1 MLTWRRWLEHER
13 YSDHGHTKALS
24 TGRLSDE
31 KSIKHFHET
40 LETSGAVRAR
50 KREVSVSTDVP
61 RSQSRIPQHTIIGEP
76 YCVVELVRVI

>member
-1 MLTWRRWLEHER
+1 MA
-13 YSDHGHTKALS
+13 DHGHTKALS

-31 KSIKHFHET
+31 KSIKPFHET

-50 KREVSVSTDVP
+50 KREVSVQRTYRHGS
-61 RSQSRIPQHTIIGEP
+61 SQSRIPQHTIIGEP